1 MGYKTKRR
9 TKEYSKDVAEQLGE
23 WSCHLLRR
31 KRQRSRFEGGNQV
44 IRHINLEMPLQLQS
58 GDRISR

>member
-1 MGYKTKRR
+1 ML
-9 TKEYSKDVAEQLGE
+9 AEQLGE

-58 GDRISR
+58 GDNKRVSYQEGGQR